1 MRKTSAK
8 KATRK
13 KTSMKSKAR
22 KPVDLQAIRETIAN
36 TVGADALDICC
47 ALAEEAG
54 KGELAPAKF
63 LFEMI
68 GLYPAVA
75 ANEDDEYEQE
85 GEGGGDLAQ
94 VLLRRLALPVEKPE
108 VSAELVGSHGA
119 ESNSVE

>member
-1 MRKTSAK
+1 
-8 KATRK
+8 
-13 KTSMKSKAR
+13 MKSKAR

-36 TVGADALDICC
+36 TVGAHALDICC
-47 ALAEEAG
+47 ALAEEAR

-75 ANEDDEYEQE
+75 ATEDDECEQE
-85 GEGGGDLAQ
+85 GEGGDLAQ

-108 VSAELVGSHGA
+108 ESVAELVGSHEA